1 MFWTLNIANEIKC
14 PQTGFEP
21 KEILSVSLMYSVIC
35 FQLWQYKGN
44 SRRGEGL
51 MDGLRVTLS
60 FIHFLI
66 TRPVGVHRRPD
77 MAEGIWLHQ
86 HHRWCKWQ
94 HGTTQKYFLLTNVR
108 TVGMIPCTK
117 KQTITIFC
125 TARFMASDTEHRL
138 YPTIHSPYSLR
149 RIERRDRMD
158 DTFVFVFRKFW
169 VQFSARR
176 PAFITDKFSTVGSR
190 FTTGLRSRIF
200 GCKSNRRKTGT
211 I

>member
-1 MFWTLNIANEIKC
+1 VHLVRFIIRIFYYKN

-21 KEILSVSLMYSVIC
+21 KETLSVSLMYSVTR
-35 FQLWQYKGN
+35 FQPWQYLDHSG
-44 SRRGEGL
+44 RGEGL
-51 MDGLRVTLS
+51 MDGLRATLS

-77 MAEGIWLHQ
+77 PAEGIWLHQ

-117 KQTITIFC
+117 MQSITVVC
-125 TARFMASDTEHRL
+125 MVKSTASDTEHRL
-138 YPTIHSPYSLR
+138 HTTIHFPYSLR
-149 RIERRDRMD
+149 HIKRRDRMD
-158 DTFVFVFRKFW
+158 DISAFVFIKFL

-176 PAFITDKFSTVGSR
+176 PAFLTDKFSRVGSR
-190 FTTGLRSRIF
+190 FTTGVTF
-200 GCKSNRRKTGT
+200 SNTWL
-211 I
+211 